1 MPEPKREVTFKK
13 SATGLVAHFRAM
25 ASPCEVLVDSTD
37 EALIKSLAQHVADEA
52 WRIESKFSRY
62 RTDNIV
68 FQINNAQGK
77 PVIVDEETAE
87 LLDFAAQAYQ
97 LSDGMFD
104 LTSGLLRQLWRFD
117 GSDQIPT
124 PEAAA
129 ALCQNIGWHHVNW
142 QRPQLRLHAGMEID
156 FGGIGKEYAVDR
168 AAAIVHQQSDCAV
181 LINFGG
187 DLYATAPPRHSPH
200 WLVGIEKI
208 GGGKSALIQLS
219 KGGLATSG
227 DANRFLLKDGVRY
240 PHVINPKTGWPIMD
254 APRSVTV
261 AAPSCVEAGLIATF
275 AMLAGSDADDFLA
288 EQAILHWIQH

>member
-1 MPEPKREVTFKK
+1 MPEPKREVTFTH

-62 RTDNIV
+62 RDDNIV

-77 PVIVDEETAE
+77 IVTVDEETAE
-87 LLDFAAQAYQ
+87 LLDFAEQAYQ

-124 PEAAA
+124 PDAAT
-129 ALCQNIGWHHVNW
+129 ALCQNIGWRHVNW
-142 QRPQLRLHAGMEID
+142 QRPQLRLRAGMEID
-156 FGGIGKEYAVDR
+156 VGGIGKEYAVDR
-168 AAAIVHQQSDCAV
+168 AAAIVRQHSDCAV

-187 DLYATAPPRHSPH
+187 DLYATAPPRHAPH
-200 WLVGIEKI
+200 WLVGIEQI
-208 GGGKSALIQLS
+208 GGGKSAIIQLA

-227 DANRFLLKDGVRY
+227 DANRYLLKDGVRY
-240 PHVINPKTGWPIMD
+240 PHVLNPKTGWPIMD

-275 AMLAGSDADDFLA
+275 AMLAGSEAQAFLT
-288 EQAILHWIQH
+288 EQEILHWIQQ